1 MLKTENRE
9 EWIPVYTSEGSN
21 KESVLL
27 TFADDLEAGNYTLE
41 CKNIKDISMEEN
53 ELEESSTLTVESESE
68 TEVMTEQAEESLLQ
82 AHGIQVGI
90 PAVLVLAAVFW
101 LIHRKKSKKKK
112 EKAAEAVQQPVSD
125 QTQTVFDQGS
135 MAERKTIVFQIKG
148 RGDEVRMTIKNSM
161 IIGRSK
167 SCNLSFNDPTMSRQ
181 HFALT
186 VKNGKIMILNLSK
199 SSYTMVNDMK
209 LADME
214 QTLHSGDRIRAGQTE
229 LMIKWE

>member
-1 MLKTENRE
+1 M
-9 EWIPVYTSEGSN
+9 
-21 KESVLL
+21 
-27 TFADDLEAGNYTLE
+27 E

-82 AHGIQVGI
+82 AHGIQIAI

-101 LIHRKKSKKKK
+101 LMHRKKSKKKK

-125 QTQTVFDQGS
+125 QTQTVSDQGS

-186 VKNGKIMILNLSK
+186 VKNGEIMILNLSK